1 MADFHY
7 REKLK
12 QIEKAAS
19 TNLVPEGAKNVGM
32 GCFVFVFIL
41 LISFLIFLS
50 ISLWINEIIVGSL
63 LTGILVFVCLF
74 VLYKIWTAPKI
85 P

>member
-19 TNLVPEGAKNVGM
+19 TNMLSEGAKNIGM

-41 LISFLIFLS
+41 LIAFLIFLS
-50 ISLWINEIIVGSL
+50 VSLWMNDIIVGSL
-63 LTGILVFVCLF
+63 LTGIVVLVCLF
-74 VLYKIWTAPKI
+74 VLYKLWTAPKI

>member
-1 MADFHY
+1 MADFNT

-19 TNLVPEGAKNVGM
+19 TNAVPEGAKNIGL
-32 GCFVFVFIL
+32 GCFIFAFIL

-50 ISLWINEIIVGSL
+50 VSLWLNKIIVGSL
-63 LTGILVFVCLF
+63 LICIVVLVCLY
-74 VLYKIWTAPKI
+74 VLYKFWTAPKI

>member
-1 MADFHY
+1 MADFYY

-19 TNLVPEGAKNVGM
+19 TNMVPEGAKNFGM
-32 GCFVFVFIL
+32 GCFIFGFIL
-41 LISFLIFLS
+41 LVAFLIFLS
-50 ISLWINEIIVGSL
+50 ISLWINEITVGSL
-63 LTGILVFVCLF
+63 LTGIIALVCLF
-74 VLYKIWTAPKI
+74 VLYKFWTAPKI